1 METTISQ
8 IQQLSYR
15 EGKTYAL
22 AAAFV
27 AGNILLPQL
36 CHMLPQGGLVW
47 LPIYFFTLIAAYR
60 YGITAGLLTA
70 VASPLVNN
78 MMFGM
83 PPAPMLPII
92 LIKSGLL
99 ALAAAAVASH
109 CKKVSIVAVA
119 AAIVIYQAIGTMAEW
134 GMTGSM
140 AAALQD
146 LRLGWPG
153 LLVQL
158 FGGFA
163 LLKLMAR
170 KAR

>member
-1 METTISQ
+1 
-8 IQQLSYR
+8 
-15 EGKTYAL
+15 
-22 AAAFV
+22 
-27 AGNILLPQL
+27 
-36 CHMLPQGGLVW
+36 
-47 LPIYFFTLIAAYR
+47 
-60 YGITAGLLTA
+60 
-70 VASPLVNN
+70 
-78 MMFGM
+78 
-83 PPAPMLPII
+83 MLPII

-99 ALAAAAVASH
+99 ALAAAAVAS
-109 CKKVSIVAVA
+109 CCRKVSIVAVT

-158 FGGFA
+158 FGGYA

>member
-70 VASPLVNN
+70 IASPLVNN

-83 PPAPMLPII
+83 PPII

-99 ALAAAAVASH
+99 ALAAAAVASR

-119 AAIVIYQAIGTMAEW
+119 TAIVIYQAIGTIAEW

-158 FGGFA
+158 FGGYA

>member
-1 METTISQ
+1 M
-8 IQQLSYR
+8 
-15 EGKTYAL
+15 
-22 AAAFV
+22 
-27 AGNILLPQL
+27 
-36 CHMLPQGGLVW
+36 W

-70 VASPLVNN
+70 IASPLVNN

-99 ALAAAAVASH
+99 ALAAAAVASR

-119 AAIVIYQAIGTMAEW
+119 TAIVIYQAIGTIAEW

-140 AAALQD
+140 VAALQD

-153 LLVQL
+153 LLIQL
-158 FGGFA
+158 FGGYA

>member
-47 LPIYFFTLIAAYR
+47 LPIYFFTLIAA
-60 YGITAGLLTA
+60 
-70 VASPLVNN
+70 VASR
-78 MMFGM
+78 
-83 PPAPMLPII
+83 
-92 LIKSGLL
+92 
-99 ALAAAAVASH
+99 

-158 FGGFA
+158 FGGYA

>member
-1 METTISQ
+1 MEATISQ

-22 AAAFV
+22 SAAFI

-36 CHMLPQGGLVW
+36 CHMIPQGGLVW

-70 VASPLVNN
+70 IASPIINN
-78 MMFGM
+78 LLFGM

-92 LIKSGLL
+92 LIKSALL
-99 ALAAAAVASH
+99 ALAAAAVASR
-109 CKKVSIVAVA
+109 CKKINIVALA
-119 AAIVIYQAIGTMAEW
+119 AVIVIYQGIGTIAEW
-134 GMTGSM
+134 SISGSI

-158 FGGFA
+158 LGGFA
-163 LLKLMAR
+163 LLKILAR
-170 KAR
+170 KAN

>member
-70 VASPLVNN
+70 IASPLVT
-78 MMFGM
+78 
-83 PPAPMLPII
+83 I
-92 LIKSGLL
+92 
-99 ALAAAAVASH
+99 
-109 CKKVSIVAVA
+109 
-119 AAIVIYQAIGTMAEW
+119 
-134 GMTGSM
+134 
-140 AAALQD
+140 
-146 LRLGWPG
+146 
-153 LLVQL
+153 
-158 FGGFA
+158 
-163 LLKLMAR
+163 
-170 KAR
+170 